1 MRVLVTGST
10 GLVGVAFCAHLR
22 ERGDEVLRLVRRA
35 PAAADEVKW
44 DPTEGTCEAAA
55 FNVDAIVH
63 LAGENIS
70 SRRWSKGQML
80 KIRESRVA
88 GTRLISEGAVRITRR
103 PKVLVSASAIG
114 FYGDRGD
121 ELLTEAAP
129 PGEGY
134 LAEVCVDWE
143 FATDQAAKAGLRVVT
158 PRIGMVLAKGGGA
171 LAKMLLP
178 FKLGLGGRIGSGHQW
193 MSWIQLDD
201 LVRVLARMIDDEDLS
216 GPVNTVAPNPVTN
229 ADFTRALGRALHRP
243 TIFPLPAFMAR
254 LVMGKMADDLLL
266 ASARVAPKKLSEAGF
281 EFQSAT
287 IDRGI
292 AASL

>member
-1 MRVLVTGST
+1 
-10 GLVGVAFCAHLR
+10 VGVAFCAHLR

>member
-1 MRVLVTGST
+1 
-10 GLVGVAFCAHLR
+10 VGVAFCAHLR

-55 FNVDAIVH
+55 FDVDAIVH

>member
-1 MRVLVTGST
+1 
-10 GLVGVAFCAHLR
+10 
-22 ERGDEVLRLVRRA
+22 
-35 PAAADEVKW
+35 
-44 DPTEGTCEAAA
+44 
-55 FNVDAIVH
+55 
-63 LAGENIS
+63 
-70 SRRWSKGQML
+70 
-80 KIRESRVA
+80 
-88 GTRLISEGAVRITRR
+88 
-103 PKVLVSASAIG
+103 
-114 FYGDRGD
+114 
-121 ELLTEAAP
+121 
-129 PGEGY
+129 
-134 LAEVCVDWE
+134 
-143 FATDQAAKAGLRVVT
+143 
-158 PRIGMVLAKGGGA
+158 
-171 LAKMLLP
+171 
-178 FKLGLGGRIGSGHQW
+178 

>member
-193 MSWIQLDD
+193 MSWIQIDD

>member
-1 MRVLVTGST
+1 M
-10 GLVGVAFCAHLR
+10 GVAFCAHLR

-178 FKLGLGGRIGSGHQW
+178 FKLGLGGRIGSGH
-193 MSWIQLDD
+193 
-201 LVRVLARMIDDEDLS
+201 
-216 GPVNTVAPNPVTN
+216 
-229 ADFTRALGRALHRP
+229 
-243 TIFPLPAFMAR
+243 
-254 LVMGKMADDLLL
+254 
-266 ASARVAPKKLSEAGF
+266 
-281 EFQSAT
+281 
-287 IDRGI
+287 
-292 AASL
+292 